1 MSKHKKFGVW
11 MDSIHATVVGNNDED
26 ELVIVAHI
34 KGEKATHNSSEK
46 MSAESLLKYFSDKI

>member
-1 MSKHKKFGVW
+1 MSNHKRFGVW

-34 KGEKATHNSSEK
+34 KSEACFIPLSQGKEMKAC
-46 MSAESLLKYFSDKI
+46 I

>member
-1 MSKHKKFGVW
+1 MSNHKRFGVW

-34 KGEKATHNSSEK
+34 KSEKATHNSSEK
-46 MSAESLLKYFSDKI
+46 NECREFVEIF